1 MNASWKLFLHKM
13 GDVWHYSVFGIDLGR
28 WIIAVGIVI
37 ASLVLRNAL
46 AHFVV
51 NRLRPF
57 TEKTETKWDDA
68 VLNAIE
74 RPLQLA
80 PVILGVIVVKQ
91 YLGVSGIWEVFLLKS
106 IQSVVVL
113 AIFWTLYNLVNP
125 LSVLFDRLSHLF
137 SLSMIYW
144 LVNALRAGL
153 IFMGSA
159 TVLGIWGIQI
169 GHIIAG
175 LGLFGVA
182 VALGAQDLFK
192 NLISGILILAE
203 RRFQIGDWIR
213 VEGVVE
219 GTVETI
225 GFRSTRIRQFDKAP
239 VFVPNA
245 DLSDNSVI
253 NFSQMTYRRIS
264 WVIGLEYRTTVAQL
278 RTIRSEVEAWLM
290 THEAFIHPPVAP
302 LFVRISDFSDS
313 SIDMMVYC
321 FTRTTVWGEWL
332 KLKEDLACAI
342 KEIVERNNTGFAF
355 PSQSIYMETL
365 PDGAPSMAENCT
377 QRG

>member
-1 MNASWKLFLHKM
+1 MR
-13 GDVWHYSVFGIDLGR
+13 DVWHHGVFGIELER
-28 WIIAVGIVI
+28 WVIAVGLVI
-37 ASLVLRNAL
+37 ASLVLRNVL

-74 RPLQLA
+74 RPLRLA
-80 PVILGVIVVKQ
+80 PFILGVIVAKQ
-91 YLGVSGIWEVFLLKS
+91 YLGITGIWEVFLLKS
-106 IQSVVVL
+106 IKSVVVL
-113 AIFWTLYNLVNP
+113 AIFWTLYNLMDPVSAVFN
-125 LSVLFDRLSHLF
+125 RLSHLF
-137 SLSMIYW
+137 SQSMIYW

-278 RTIRSEVEAWLM
+278 RTIRKEVEDWLM

-321 FTRTTVWGEWL
+321 FTRTTIWGEWL

-342 KEIVERNNTGFAF
+342 KEIVERNHTGFAF

-365 PDGAPSMAENCT
+365 PDGAPAMAENCT
-377 QRG
+377 RRG